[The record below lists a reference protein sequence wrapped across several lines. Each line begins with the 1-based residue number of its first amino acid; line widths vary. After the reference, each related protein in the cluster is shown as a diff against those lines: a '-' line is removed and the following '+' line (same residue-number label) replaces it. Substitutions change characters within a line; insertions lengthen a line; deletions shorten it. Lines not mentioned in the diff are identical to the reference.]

1 MLQIM
6 ERPPVSRAMI
16 LSCPIDQNCAVYASL
31 ALSCLE
37 LSQDSTNNDVVN
49 LNEFVVLNG
58 GKGIV
63 EMVQERSPF
72 FVLG

>member
-1 MLQIM
+1 
-6 ERPPVSRAMI
+6 VTCS
-16 LSCPIDQNCAVYASL
+16 LSCPIDQSCSVYPSL
-31 ALSCLE
+31 ALSYLE
-37 LSQDSTNNDVVN
+37 LSQDSVN

-72 FVLG
+72 FVLR

>member
-1 MLQIM
+1 
-6 ERPPVSRAMI
+6 MI
-16 LSCPIDQNCAVYASL
+16 LGCPVDQSCSGYPSL
-31 ALSCLE
+31 APGYLE
-37 LSQDSTNNDVVN
+37 LSQDSVN

-72 FVLG
+72 FVLR